1 MILGAGR
8 IGLLLAS
15 NIWLYVHGPPGG
27 LRNSRL
33 GGALSLTRMPMSLRH
48 VELLLDD
55 EVQQVLA
62 ALEHSR
68 RVTEE
73 LESEFRVLHQ
83 FIQEQNKVQQLKLLQ

>member
-1 MILGAGR
+1 
-8 IGLLLAS
+8 
-15 NIWLYVHGPPGG
+15 
-27 LRNSRL
+27 
-33 GGALSLTRMPMSLRH
+33 MSLRH